1 MDNLPEDR
9 EDRIAYFSMEVGLDK
24 RIPTYCGGLGI
35 LAGDTLKSC
44 ADLKVPVVGVTLLN
58 EKGFFYQRLDEGGNQ
73 MEHEVEWNP
82 PDYMTCLENKV
93 TVPVGGKQVS
103 VRAWLY
109 NIVGVTG
116 YKVPVLFLDTNLAE
130 NDVGERQITWYLYG
144 GDEGNKLKQE
154 IVLGI
159 GGVRMLNELGF
170 GVRKYHMNEGHSSLL
185 VLELLNQNIKG
196 NQNKLDSHV
205 VDKVRDKCV
214 FTTHTPIPA
223 GHDKFPYSLVE
234 YLLGDYMSLELIKK
248 YGGGECLNMTLLGFN
263 LSEYINGVAKK
274 HGEISRSM
282 FPGYAINSIT
292 NGVHPPTWIT
302 ESFQRLYDKHIAD
315 WRRDPF
321 LFRYGVGIPDGQIW
335 AAHMESKRDLIDYIN
350 RQYNRG
356 MVYKT
361 LTVGFARRMT
371 EYKRPTLIFDD
382 IGRLK
387 EIVEKSGGIQL
398 VFAGK
403 AHPQDHRGK
412 ELIKEIVSYVDG
424 LGDDVKLVYIE
435 NYNMGI
441 AKKLVGGVDLWLNTP
456 QKPREASGTSGMK
469 AVLNGVL
476 NFSVLDGWW
485 IEGHIEGITGWS
497 IGGLEAGKDSHR
509 RCVEDLYCKLAQ
521 IMDLFYKD
529 RESWINMMKN
539 SISLNASFFNSQRMV
554 QQYMTNAYWD

>member
-356 MVYKT
+356 LVYKT

>member
-9 EDRIAYFSMEVGLDK
+9 GDRIAYFSMELGLDE

-44 ADLKVPVVGVTLLN
+44 ADLKVPAVGVTLLN
-58 EKGFFYQRLDEGGNQ
+58 EKGFFYQRLDERGNQ

-82 PDYMTCLENKV
+82 ADYMIALENKV

-130 NDVGERQITWYLYG
+130 NDVGERQITWHLYG

-170 GVRKYHMNEGHSSLL
+170 RVRKYHMNEGHSSLL
-185 VLELLNQNIKG
+185 VLELLNQSIKG

-205 VDKVRDKCV
+205 VDEVRDKCV

-234 YLLGDYMSLELIKK
+234 YLLRDYMSLELIKK

-321 LFRYGVGIPDGQIW
+321 LFRYGVGIPDGEIW
-335 AAHMESKRDLIDYIN
+335 AAHMESKKDLIDYIN
-350 RQYNRG
+350 MEYNLG
-356 MVYKT
+356 MVYET

-387 EIVEKSGGIQL
+387 EIAKKSGGIQL

-424 LGDDVKLVYIE
+424 LGDEIKLVYIE

-497 IGGLEAGKDSHR
+497 IGGLEADKDSHR

>member
-9 EDRIAYFSMEVGLDK
+9 EDRIAYFSMEVGLDE

-35 LAGDTLKSC
+35 LAGDTLKSF
-44 ADLKVPVVGVTLLN
+44 ADLKVPAVGVTLLN

-82 PDYMTCLENKV
+82 ADYMTCLENKV

-109 NIVGVTG
+109 NIVGITG

-130 NDVGERQITWYLYG
+130 NDAGERQITWYLYG

-170 GVRKYHMNEGHSSLL
+170 SVRKYHMNEGHSSLL

-205 VDKVRDKCV
+205 VDEVRDKCV

-234 YLLGDYMSLELIKK
+234 YLLRDYMSLDLIKK
-248 YGGGECLNMTLLGFN
+248 YGGGEYLNMTLLGFN

-292 NGVHPPTWIT
+292 NGVHPPTWIN

-321 LFRYGVGIPDGQIW
+321 LFRYGVGIPDGEIW
-335 AAHMESKRDLIDYIN
+335 AAHMESKKDLIDYIN
-350 RQYNRG
+350 RQYNLG
-356 MVYKT
+356 MVYEP

-387 EIVEKSGGIQL
+387 EIVKKSGGIQL

-424 LGDDVKLVYIE
+424 LGDEVKLVYIE